1 MEVHEK
7 IKYGDIVYIEFYK
20 HSKKNRMV
28 LTSSGFEL
36 KDKSYVETKKITL
49 SGDSIYL
56 KDFEDN
62 LFIIFPTMKNEY
74 LIHKS
79 ILDEKIPPIRSKIEL
94 SNNYIDDLSIKND
107 INKLIITFQETKKD
121 VYSENEKFIK
131 QFGKP
136 IHFGENFI
144 LIHFKSH
151 MFVTKY
157 DIDSVSNQ
165 NKNKLILTDFY
176 SDDCIFLFSPYNNYD
191 NKADFVF
198 SNQNLFIRKKEKNVW
213 ANNQYLKIKIVTDDD
228 ARQTIIQKTQVN
240 NNISNI
246 NVNDSTLGTV
256 KNENYKYLLS
266 FTEDQNNSNP
276 FQVKICSNY
285 IDPSSANLSFA
296 NPVWICCQNI
306 DKYLTITPTNK
317 DDGINI
323 DKNEENKNSNNQ
335 INDIGNNIK
344 KSTQSFSNFRN
355 PTLQNYQISFSS
367 LDREKTMNNI
377 YGLFNIEQL
386 ENQNNFTLS
395 DQYLKDQLIQNIEL
409 RMSPIVEYNKKI
421 RLRHVATKKYLG
433 FEEKSMI
440 INKKTK
446 YFGSLTLEEIPSDKC
461 DWTLMESYKI
471 INRNNFERI
480 KYEGL
485 KGPNNPYYH
494 YGNKKDFSIDNSPKF
509 HPVKKKEIL
518 RIFHIKSEKF
528 LSFSEAKINSEFED
542 QEIIVNNLSVTR
554 LPFDNDLVRL
564 LPSNESQSWEIHL
577 VLYFNQV
584 LCKQIENCI
593 KIGFGKIL
601 TNDNQNTKLATIP
614 ENIIDTTQKKP
625 SFPNFESSQNVSD
638 LEKIKED
645 TTELRIC
652 FENLRD
658 FCINKFIRKFDIVVP
673 SGKPVVYR
681 QEFLFDQ
688 GFLDKCFV
696 FLNEAKKFS
705 SIHHQFLKFAEQNL
719 NSSSDKGKKIQ
730 TKNTKDNINTIPKRP
745 SKKTRIPQRNLD
757 LQNKVEI
764 YEEINLAIKK
774 CFEFISACC
783 KNHNKIKEY
792 VFSHKNIFYDYLLE
806 YKEAASCLM
815 DLIKDNETFMNTLI
829 KDTIETN
836 NNNNNNNNNQV
847 QDDKSENIIKTIIT
861 YLNNCD
867 KYDIN
872 IISLLSR
879 LMKSGDKGITS
890 NQEYIFN
897 EIFIELQDK
906 FLIKIFPQFNETK
919 FFVVYKNEKK
929 EFKTE
934 ELERLCQAK
943 NTLTDYEKNMIKY
956 LAEEL
961 NLFADLCFARN
972 YVCIEKIRTIFPLDH
987 LLFHIANL
995 EIHEEILG
1003 GLINIL
1009 NFVYIDIEPH
1019 SHVIYPTMI
1028 KLVSNGLKV
1037 ERSTK
1042 IPMKTYIPFEKLNL
1056 ILCLSLY
1063 LLNSIK
1069 YGKIFVNSAN
1079 MNLIYNIIQF
1089 RLYENVEYR
1098 PMNIQ
1103 EVINNQL
1110 DQALHNLKEEV
1121 KDCIIK
1127 GEKNLK
1133 SQMNSNQKKEEKLK
1147 GKTENNKDNV
1157 ESNFFNKIGTKFIDY
1172 NFEHNI
1178 GAEYLIYVL
1187 DYINEFFLE
1196 RLIIDNIDANMENK
1210 NIIAQNFKSANKNDM
1225 LTQSNINYLMQI
1237 FIQLKYILTLDKN
1250 NGIYGPNDLTDRRK
1264 VFLPIMKQIA
1274 KIINFILDI
1283 KKEDMINQILEKS
1296 LYENKKVI
1304 TKVIT
1309 KLKLKKFPSDI
1320 SLYDLCEMELTN
1332 TVDFK
1337 DTMMDHEY
1345 YLYQLFTSL
1354 DQDEYQMI
1362 FSEDEDD
1369 KTEKTN
1375 LLDILGNTKKINNI
1389 NNFNINYENE
1399 FLNSIVF
1406 KNLQQ
1411 LIIKILEVN
1420 VEEKMTKIL
1429 VKLFTRI
1436 HSQKREIVECLKN
1449 IRILYDVQDLEKY
1462 YLCHVLIKRLSL
1474 LTEKTEKWMTEDK
1487 IPLGYIDTKDSTKFK
1502 EIIFTGTKTNL
1513 LEEDDSPND
1522 FENVINVLNQ
1532 LIEMCYKNGTKV
1544 YKRTDS
1550 LRLTQTIFFSFQLND
1565 VLFSLI
1571 REISQVYPFE
1581 EDEIGKPNYFK
1592 ACLKVLIK
1600 KVFKL
1605 FRCLIHDSNDFQN
1618 NIKDTIFFCQDYSY
1632 FNDLGFINLIKEMIS
1647 RSEIFTSQHLKFI
1660 MEIVKTRF
1668 VIENFQEVFDLYEN
1682 DNLSEDRFND
1692 DKSIKI
1698 VNGSALVEPKDNNND
1713 NENKK
1718 YFPENKIT
1726 RRQYDKKIK
1735 KACNTL
1741 NFISTLITKI
1751 KDIKY
1756 LNYIIKSF
1764 EEIMKEFY
1772 LFNAPIKNIK
1782 PEIKNKQMGNTI
1794 KSESN
1799 TEDKTNENPNIQSIK
1814 LNNKTINYR
1823 MKLLYFQTKIG
1834 YKLLTINDKLK
1845 GLILRIFPSN
1855 HLFNNILKKSC
1866 PINLDSL
1873 KQLVEY
1879 ISKTERDKMRKDNN
1893 ILASLKYF
1901 YKLKFNGFRLFQLIG
1916 METLQKTNGLK
1927 KSIEDFF
1934 QILSNDL
1941 NQFFDIEKCLL
1952 HYYKKDHFLISLLR
1966 KCAYKFFFMGFF
1978 PVVYQLT
1985 IFFKRGI
1992 FKTNEEYN
2000 NSINKIRDIMKK
2012 MKKMFIELK
2021 SDDNINEYN
2030 SKVLNYISLHKQ
2042 QFKDLFDKFELP
2054 PILFFSQNESK
2065 VDKYYKLVFLKEFK
2079 NNQSTQNKKKLILKL
2094 TVSFTE
2100 DFINKIENNKRIGKL
2115 VDKEIK
2121 ILDKILQ
2128 SKINFHRIIQN
2139 YINENSANNIVD
2151 EILNDQENNYHLLNI
2166 FLKFIQKNYLSTK
2179 YYPQINF
2186 LIEMFAYFIEVKP
2199 QILKPSKK
2207 DDSVVSNF
2215 FFKDRIDDL
2224 RNELMIHCQKLFLN
2238 NGSVEVFLKLVC
2250 EGNKEFNEKIFPSV
2264 LHFFNNV
2271 LEGGNNLS
2279 QKKFYQLFVF
2289 FPNSDNFFYYI
2300 TKMFE
2305 YDIYQNLQ
2313 NDISKKSP
2321 KKDFDYLNT
2330 IVALLKFLQ
2339 LLTENHYTN
2348 LQEFMREQAS
2358 NRLSYNFI
2366 NILSDYMSMLLGKL
2380 GNIFETGQIM
2390 TKYTTELYYKRI
2402 LSVLETLCKF
2412 LQGPCKINQETL
2424 INSKIIELFDK
2435 ILRETELIPSD
2446 ESLSILNKE
2455 NNYENEII
2463 KEKEKVKEKEK
2474 ENDLEKNNNDD
2485 NDEHEEENENFNNN
2499 KQINQNLN
2507 EQQKNFQQYKLFYLL
2522 SNFQKSLLIYK
2533 ISVVCLSIIE
2543 GRKTKDNVIQKILR
2557 DLDYK
2562 LIYDKINEIYLK
2574 IKDNVQFFLYNE
2586 EIEEFDKKGNEQ
2598 IVAESGFNLYFFIV
2612 TLADAED
2619 EETEFK
2625 KLSYSLNKESHKLSK
2640 VEKENLIEIT
2650 QNFES
2655 IKNAMEYFECHS
2667 LSIEM
2672 IKDNEILKAYC
2683 PKLAFFKN
2691 LSKEMLKTFQEE
2703 ANRTSVQTKLS
2714 ALLGEKDRL
2723 YETLKQLYDLEEFF
2737 SKTGPFKF
2745 LFIYPNVIEFICLIL
2760 GIIVNVFILLGY
2772 NIVNDED
2779 QKDVLKN
2786 IQLFGTSMG
2795 TSKAIL
2801 LVLGITLTIF
2811 SSLIFAE
2818 FLTRKAP
2825 IIFRNIYIK
2834 YLKDIFETKIKKMN
2848 ELEIRRIDKILT
2860 LNGIK
2865 NLFKKIGIYL
2875 RLIIDPNV
2883 LYALAYILF
2892 SLLGLFVHDFFFAF
2906 HLMEFIKSQPILRS
2920 VLKAVYEPLN
2930 QLTYIFIFFL
2940 ILVYFYALIVYYFF
2954 YDIMPE
2960 NSCESIV
2967 YCLAYIYSNTFT
2979 SGGNLGNFIDDEG
2992 GNVNYD
2998 ASLTRYL
3005 LDISYTIIMVC
3016 LVFQMV
3022 TGLII
3027 DTFSSLRNAGEEIEN
3042 DIDNICFI
3050 CGLNRGKIEKYYI
3063 GKEGF
3068 NKHLEDHDIASYFF
3082 YMFYLEEK
3090 KHSDYSGIESYV
3102 KTEIDKESISWF
3114 PIERCLRIEE
3124 WDTKHKNLLN

>member
-28 LTSSGFEL
+28 LTSTGFEL
-36 KDKSYVETKKITL
+36 MHKSYVETKKITL

-79 ILDEKIPPIRSKIEL
+79 ILDEKIPPIRAKIEL

-107 INKLIITFQETKKD
+107 INKLIMTFQETKKD

-131 QFGKP
+131 QFGTP
-136 IHFGENFI
+136 IHFEENFI

-151 MFVTKY
+151 MFVTKH
-157 DIDSVSNQ
+157 DVDSISNQ

-213 ANNQYLKIKIVTDDD
+213 ANNQYLKIKVVTDEDS
-228 ARQTIIQKTQVN
+228 RNTIVQKSQIN
-240 NNISNI
+240 NNVSSINI
-246 NVNDSTLGTV
+246 NESTVGV
-256 KNENYKYLLS
+256 GKNENYKYLLS

-276 FQVKICSNY
+276 FQIKICSNY
-285 IDPSSANLSFA
+285 IDPSSPNLSFA
-296 NPVWICCQNI
+296 NPVWISCQNI

-317 DDGINI
+317 DEII
-323 DKNEENKNSNNQ
+323 VEKNDDNKISNNPM
-335 INDIGNNIK
+335 NDNNNLRK
-344 KSTQSFSNFRN
+344 TTQSFSNFRN
-355 PTLQNYQISFSS
+355 LSLQNYQISFSS

-386 ENQNNFTLS
+386 DNQNSYTLN

-409 RMSPIVEYNKKI
+409 RMSPIIEYNKKI

-494 YGNKKDFSIDNSPKF
+494 IGNKKNYSIDNSPKF

-528 LSFSEAKINSEFED
+528 LSFSEAKNNSEFED
-542 QEIIVNNLSVTR
+542 KEILVNNLSVTR

-584 LCKQIENCI
+584 LCKQIDNCI
-593 KIGFGKIL
+593 KIGLGKVL
-601 TNDNQNTKLATIP
+601 TNENQNTKLATIP
-614 ENIIDTTQKKP
+614 ENIVDTTSKKA
-625 SFPNFESSQNVSD
+625 SFPNI
-638 LEKIKED
+638 EKEQSNLNLKEIKRD

-658 FCINKFIRKFDIVVP
+658 FCINKFSRKFDISVP

-688 GFLDKCFV
+688 GFLDKSFV

-705 SIHHQFLKFAEQNL
+705 SVYHQFLKLAEQSL
-719 NSSSDKGKKIQ
+719 NNSTDKGKKIQ
-730 TKNTKDNINTIPKRP
+730 TKNTKDNITVPTNRP
-745 SKKTRIPQRNLD
+745 SKKNKPTPRNTRIQSIA
-757 LQNKVEI
+757 EI
-764 YEEINLAIKK
+764 FQEINLSIRK

-783 KNHNKIKEY
+783 KNHNKIKEF
-792 VFSHKNIFYDYLLE
+792 VFGFKNIFCDYLLE

-829 KDTIETN
+829 KESIETN
-836 NNNNNNNNNQV
+836 NNQI
-847 QDDKSENIIKTIIT
+847 QEEKSENIIKTIIT
-861 YLNNCD
+861 YLNNSD

-872 IISLLSR
+872 IIGLLSK
-879 LMKSGDKGITS
+879 LVKSGDKGITS

-897 EIFIELQDK
+897 EIFEELQDK
-906 FLIKIFPQFNETK
+906 FLIKIVPQFNDTI
-919 FFVVYKNEKK
+919 FNVVYKNENK
-929 EFKTE
+929 EFVKRELIELCSTKNSFTE
-934 ELERLCQAK
+934 
-943 NTLTDYEKNMIKY
+943 YEKTIVRY

-972 YVCIEKIRTIFPLDH
+972 YVCIQKIRTIFPLDH

-1019 SHVIYPTMI
+1019 SPVIYPTMI

-1063 LLNSIK
+1063 LLNNIK

-1110 DQALHNLKEEV
+1110 DQALHNLKEDV
-1121 KDCIIK
+1121 KNLIIS
-1127 GEKNLK
+1127 GEKILK

-1147 GKTENNKDNV
+1147 IKTENNKDNTQ
-1157 ESNFFNKIGTKFIDY
+1157 SNFFDKIGTKFIDY

-1178 GAEYLIYVL
+1178 GPEYLIYVL

-1225 LTQSNINYLMQI
+1225 LTQSNINYLMKI
-1237 FIQLKYILTLDKN
+1237 FIELKYILTLDKN
-1250 NGIYGPNDLTDRRK
+1250 GGIYGPNDLTDRRT

-1296 LYENKKVI
+1296 LYEIKKVMI
-1304 TKVIT
+1304 KVLS
-1309 KLKLKKFPSDI
+1309 KLKLKKYPSDI
-1320 SLYDLCEMELTN
+1320 SLYDLCEIELTN

-1337 DTMMDHEY
+1337 ETMMDHEY
-1345 YLYQLFTSL
+1345 YLYQLFTAL
-1354 DQDEYQMI
+1354 DQDVNEYHQMLLND
-1362 FSEDEDD
+1362 EKEDD
-1369 KTEKTN
+1369 KNEKTY
-1375 LLDILGNTKKINNI
+1375 LLDILGNKKKNI
-1389 NNFNINYENE
+1389 KLYNLDINYENE
-1399 FLNSIVF
+1399 FLNSIAF

-1411 LIIKILEVN
+1411 LIIRILEVN

-1449 IRILYDVQDLEKY
+1449 IRILYDQQDLEKY
-1462 YLCHVLIKRLSL
+1462 YLCHSLIKKLAL

-1502 EIIFTGTKTNL
+1502 EAISTTKTNL
-1513 LEEDDSPND
+1513 LPDEDENTND

-1544 YKRTDS
+1544 YKKSES
-1550 LRLTQTIFFSFQLND
+1550 LRLMQTIFFSFQLND
-1565 VLFSLI
+1565 ILFSLI
-1571 REISQVYPFE
+1571 REISQVYPNTD
-1581 EDEIGKPNYFK
+1581 DENDKLNYFQG
-1592 ACLKVLIK
+1592 CLKILFK

-1605 FRCLIHDSNDFQN
+1605 FRCLVHNSKDFQN
-1618 NIKDTIFFCQDYSY
+1618 NITDTINFCQDYSY
-1632 FNDLGFINLIKEMIS
+1632 LKDLGFVNLFREMIS
-1647 RSEIFTSQHLKFI
+1647 KSESFTNQHLKFI

-1668 VIENFQEVFDLYEN
+1668 VIENFVDVFDFFEN
-1682 DNLSEDRFND
+1682 DNLNEDRLIQDQVPQLINGSVLIEPRKNSIINKK
-1692 DKSIKI
+1692 KSISKEPEKI
-1698 VNGSALVEPKDNNND
+1698 S
-1713 NENKK
+1713 
-1718 YFPENKIT
+1718 
-1726 RRQYDKKIK
+1726 RRKYDKKIK
-1735 KACNTL
+1735 NACQILSFVNSL
-1741 NFISTLITKI
+1741 ISKV
-1751 KDIKY
+1751 KDVKY

-1772 LFNAPIKNIK
+1772 LFSAPIKIQK
-1782 PEIKNKQMGNTI
+1782 VEKKNKGVKEVLN
-1794 KSESN
+1794 N
-1799 TEDKTNENPNIQSIK
+1799 EDKTITENPTFHTIQ
-1814 LNNKTINYR
+1814 LNNKTLNYK
-1823 MKLLYFQTKIG
+1823 MKLLYYQTKIG

-1845 GLILRIFPSN
+1845 GLILRIFPLKN
-1855 HLFNNILKKSC
+1855 LFGYILKLSC
-1866 PINLDSL
+1866 PMGIDMLQ
-1873 KQLVEY
+1873 KLVDY
-1879 ISKTERDKMRKDNN
+1879 GSKNEREKIFKDNN
-1893 ILASLKYF
+1893 ILSHLKSF
-1901 YKLKFNGFRLFQLIG
+1901 YKLKFNGFRLYQLVG

-1927 KSIEDFF
+1927 STIQEFF
-1934 QILSNDL
+1934 EILSNDL
-1941 NQFFDIEKCLL
+1941 HQYFEIEKCLL
-1952 HYYKKDHFLISLLR
+1952 NGYKKDHFVVLLL
-1966 KCAYKFFFMGFF
+1966 KKSIYKFFFIGFF
-1978 PVVYQLT
+1978 PIIYQLT
-1985 IFFKRGI
+1985 LIFKRRI
-1992 FKTNEEYN
+1992 YKTNEEYN
-2000 NSINKIRDIMKK
+2000 KAISNIRHIMKNL
-2012 MKKMFIELK
+2012 KKIFNELK
-2021 SDDNINEYN
+2021 SEDNNNEYN
-2030 SKVLNYISLHKQ
+2030 SKVLNYISIHKQ

-2054 PILFFSQNESK
+2054 QILYFSQNQPK
-2065 VDKYYKLVFLKEFK
+2065 VDNYYKLVFLKEYK
-2079 NNQSTQNKKKLILKL
+2079 TNQFPQNKKKLTLKL

-2121 ILDKILQ
+2121 ILDKVLQ

-2139 YINENSANNIVD
+2139 YINENTASNIVD
-2151 EILNDQENNYHLLNI
+2151 ELLNDQENNYHLLNI
-2166 FLKFIQKNYLSTK
+2166 FLKFIQENYLSTK

-2199 QILKPSKK
+2199 RILKSAKK
-2207 DDSVVSNF
+2207 QDSVVSNF

-2279 QKKFYQLFVF
+2279 QKKFYQLFIF
-2289 FPNSDNFFYYI
+2289 FPNCDNFFFFI
-2300 TKMFE
+2300 SKMFE

-2321 KKDFDYLNT
+2321 KKDFDNLNT

-2366 NILSDYMSMLLGKL
+2366 NILSDYMNMLLGKL

-2402 LSVLETLCKF
+2402 LAVLETLCKF
-2412 LQGPCKINQETL
+2412 LQGPCKTNQETL
-2424 INSKIIELFDK
+2424 INSKIIEFFDK

-2446 ESLSILNKE
+2446 ESLSHLQNIE
-2455 NNYENEII
+2455 NI
-2463 KEKEKVKEKEK
+2463 
-2474 ENDLEKNNNDD
+2474 
-2485 NDEHEEENENFNNN
+2485 EEENEKIKENE
-2499 KQINQNLN
+2499 KKKDNLN
-2507 EQQKNFQQYKLFYLL
+2507 EDDNEEEENEDENFNKINEEKDLNQNEQKNFQQFKLFYLL
-2522 SNFQKSLLIYK
+2522 SDYQKSLLIYK

-2543 GRKTKDNVIQKILR
+2543 GRKTKDNVMQKILR
-2557 DLDYK
+2557 DFDYK
-2562 LIYDKINEIYLK
+2562 LIYDKLNEIYLK
-2574 IKDNVQFFLYNE
+2574 IKDNLEFFIYNE
-2586 EIEEFDKKGNEQ
+2586 EIEEFDESKNEK

-2625 KLSYSLNKESHKLSK
+2625 KLSYSLNSESHKLSK

-2655 IKNAMEYFECHS
+2655 IKNAMEFYESHS

-2672 IKDNEILKAYC
+2672 VKDNEILKAYC

-2703 ANRTSVQTKLS
+2703 ANRTSVQTKLM
-2714 ALLGEKDRL
+2714 ALLGEKDKL
-2723 YETLKQLYDLEEFF
+2723 YETLKKLYELEEFF

-2745 LFIYPNVIEFICLIL
+2745 LFIYPNIIEFICLIL
-2760 GIIVNVFILLGY
+2760 GIIVNVFILIGY
-2772 NIVNDED
+2772 NVDKDED
-2779 QKDVLKN
+2779 QKDVLQN
-2786 IQLFGTSMG
+2786 VQLFGSSKS
-2795 TSKAIL
+2795 TSKKIL
-2801 LVLGITLTIF
+2801 LALGITLTLF
-2811 SSLIFAE
+2811 SSLIFTE

-2825 IIFRNIYIK
+2825 LIFRNIYVR
-2834 YLKDIFETKIKKMN
+2834 YLKDTFETKIKKMN
-2848 ELEIRRIDKILT
+2848 ELEIHRIDKILT

-2865 NLFKKIGIYL
+2865 NLLKKIGIYL
-2875 RLIIDPNV
+2875 RLISDPNV

-2920 VLKAVYEPLN
+2920 VLKAVYEPLE
-2930 QLTYIFIFFL
+2930 QLAYIFIFFL
-2940 ILVYFYALIVYYFF
+2940 ILVYFYSLIIYYSF

-2967 YCLAYIYSNTFT
+2967 YCLAYVYSNTFT
-2979 SGGNLGNFIDDEG
+2979 SGGNLGNFIDDEA
-2992 GNVNYD
+2992 GNVNKD

-3050 CGLNRGKIEKYYI
+3050 CGLNRGKIEKYYL

-3090 KHSDYSGIESYV
+3090 QHSDYSGLESYV
-3102 KTEIDKESISWF
+3102 KAEIDKESISWF
-3114 PIERCLRIEE
+3114 PIERCLRIEDWE
-3124 WDTKHKNLLN
+3124 SKHKNLLN